1 MTIDFVALDLET
13 TGLNSSTDAITEIGA
28 AKFNYQGEK
37 IESFQTFVNP
47 NRFIPEA
54 IEQLT
59 GITNEDVKNAPQ
71 IGDVLPTLINFIG
84 DAAIVG
90 QNIKFDLAFLANV
103 GIDFSNANYDTWELS
118 SILFPRA
125 SHLDLSSLAE
135 LVGVE
140 HNSAHRA
147 LADAEVTRDVFL
159 KLLERLKS
167 TPGKLLAQF
176 YFMAKSADWNLTTLI
191 EDIVAD
197 DEIENFRSYSEQKI
211 SNELFS
217 SISVPTNETLAPINE
232 IQHVTSTDIE
242 KVFLSIES
250 SPELL
255 PDYEIREG
263 QYLMSNA
270 FIKYLAYGGQLLIEA
285 GTGTGKSLAYLI
297 PALIHAGRNNDRIV
311 VSTHTINLQDQL
323 MDQEIPLAIK
333 SISSSSLDD
342 VDEMYFTE
350 LKGRSNYLC
359 LERWQEAIAQ
369 NHSLNQVEARLF
381 GRIANW
387 IPTTETGDL
396 SELYITSEERPVWNK
411 ISAEGSDCLQ
421 RPCDYVKRGQCF
433 IARAKQRAENSHL
446 VVVNHALLISNLI
459 HDEQLLHSF
468 DHLVVDE
475 VHRLEDVTTQ
485 QFGSIFDPRALREF
499 LNEIS
504 NKDINS
510 NFSLENTLKDVIK
523 NLPNI
528 DKKLLNARYERIH
541 TAADESVRMIKTY
554 IQQLRKFAREHY
566 ENDKRPR
573 RFDLVLSKVNRSYS
587 DWIELEESTIELDV
601 ALEFLNKNL
610 QEIDAIIDAAQSE
623 IHNSISSV
631 LVQLRK
637 INSIVN
643 DYRLCLGR
651 AVLHQM
657 PDDIVWISVGEGEL
671 KIKSAPLDVAPILHE
686 SLFANLHS
694 VVGTSATIRA
704 NDSFNITANRLGF
717 SDVDTI
723 EIQSPFNYQDHVLV
737 LVIDDIPDPNH
748 IDYQAELSHL
758 ITEASMT
765 SRGRTLTLFTSHN
778 SLRNTA
784 NMLRAEFSA
793 NNLNLLAQGL
803 DGSPRRLIRRL
814 QEDPESVIFG
824 TSAFWEG
831 VDIPGD
837 TLSQIILT
845 RLPFPVPS
853 DPIFKGRAE
862 QYQDPF
868 SEYTLPQTILKFRQG
883 FGRLVRRSTDR
894 GVFIIADSRVSNRSY
909 GSLFLDALPNPEIR
923 HVAVSDVR
931 NVVHEWLSK

>member
-1 MTIDFVALDLET
+1 
-13 TGLNSSTDAITEIGA
+13 
-28 AKFNYQGEK
+28 
-37 IESFQTFVNP
+37 
-47 NRFIPEA
+47 
-54 IEQLT
+54 
-59 GITNEDVKNAPQ
+59 
-71 IGDVLPTLINFIG
+71 
-84 DAAIVG
+84 
-90 QNIKFDLAFLANV
+90 
-103 GIDFSNANYDTWELS
+103 
-118 SILFPRA
+118 
-125 SHLDLSSLAE
+125 
-135 LVGVE
+135 
-140 HNSAHRA
+140 
-147 LADAEVTRDVFL
+147 
-159 KLLERLKS
+159 
-167 TPGKLLAQF
+167 
-176 YFMAKSADWNLTTLI
+176 
-191 EDIVAD
+191 
-197 DEIENFRSYSEQKI
+197 
-211 SNELFS
+211 
-217 SISVPTNETLAPINE
+217 
-232 IQHVTSTDIE
+232 
-242 KVFLSIES
+242 
-250 SPELL
+250 
-255 PDYEIREG
+255 
-263 QYLMSNA
+263 
-270 FIKYLAYGGQLLIEA
+270 
-285 GTGTGKSLAYLI
+285 
-297 PALIHAGRNNDRIV
+297 
-311 VSTHTINLQDQL
+311 
-323 MDQEIPLAIK
+323 
-333 SISSSSLDD
+333 
-342 VDEMYFTE
+342 
-350 LKGRSNYLC
+350 
-359 LERWQEAIAQ
+359 
-369 NHSLNQVEARLF
+369 
-381 GRIANW
+381 
-387 IPTTETGDL
+387 
-396 SELYITSEERPVWNK
+396 
-411 ISAEGSDCLQ
+411 
-421 RPCDYVKRGQCF
+421 
-433 IARAKQRAENSHL
+433 
-446 VVVNHALLISNLI
+446 
-459 HDEQLLHSF
+459 
-468 DHLVVDE
+468 

-853 DPIFKGRAE
+853 DPIFMGRAE

-931 NVVHEWLSK
+931 NAVHEWLSK